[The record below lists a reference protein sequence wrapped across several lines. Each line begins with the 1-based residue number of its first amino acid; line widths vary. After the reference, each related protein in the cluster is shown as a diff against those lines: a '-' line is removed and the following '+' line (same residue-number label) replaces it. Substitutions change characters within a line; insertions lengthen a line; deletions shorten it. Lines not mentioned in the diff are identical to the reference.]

1 MKRFVDFIYL
11 LLETIAD
18 VDLSPVMTPRCLYV
32 FFSILYNSN
41 SFFVRRNF
49 TTTKDFPKHSL
60 YFNKNILYDYVILE
74 YAINDINLKLL
85 NHKLDSF
92 NFIEWFN
99 LNTNSY
105 NIFKQRNF
113 RALNKIY
120 DILNQYSEIRD
131 NDGWKNANTPIELPN
146 GNFHIKTEEIQNDIP
161 INGKW
166 CPLNINGINKNPL
179 HPSINLI
186 SKVIDKDYY
195 TEFET
200 YYNNITQDEKNDE
213 YKQVFQKSLTL
224 TDEEK
229 TIAEF
234 WAGGPKTI
242 KPPGFWNFFLYV
254 YYYNIISS
262 KDIFNISSKIVLN
275 FFILNASLFQAGL
288 CVWNAKYKIF
298 EQRPIQFVR
307 NMEEE
312 NITNFY
318 FQDITTTKKW
328 LPYQERNFVTPPFP
342 DYVSGHST
350 FSSVGCEILNK
361 VIGENLLDKNLKIEG
376 SKLKI
381 LTPIFN
387 NSYDETLQLTCIN
400 VYPKTS
406 TVVNNKYPT
415 KMVNLRFNTWTDM
428 SIQAGISRIYGGIHI
443 SSSNYPGM
451 IVGKMIVKDM
461 LTNFN
466 F

>member
-1 MKRFVDFIYL
+1 MKRFVDFTYL
-11 LLETIAD
+11 LLEIIAD
-18 VDLSPVMTPRCLYV
+18 VDLSPILTPRCLYI

-41 SFFVRRNF
+41 SFFSKNNSF
-49 TTTKDFPKHSL
+49 ITTKDFPKHSL
-60 YFNKNILYDYVILE
+60 YFNKNNFYDYAILE
-74 YAINDINLKLL
+74 YAINDINVKLL
-85 NHKLDSF
+85 NNKLSSF
-92 NFIEWFN
+92 RFVEWFN
-99 LNTNSY
+99 LNNLYVNFKNKNS
-105 NIFKQRNF
+105 RS
-113 RALNKIY
+113 LNKIY
-120 DILNQYSEIRD
+120 NVLNEYSTIRD
-131 NDGWKNANTPIELPN
+131 NDGWKNINIPIELPN

-161 INGKW
+161 TNGKW
-166 CPLNINGINKNPL
+166 CPLNVNGVNKKPL

-213 YKQVFQKSLTL
+213 YKQIFQKSLTL
-224 TDEEK
+224 SDEEK
-229 TIAEF
+229 AIAEF

-254 YYYNIISS
+254 YYYNIVSTVG
-262 KDIFNISSKIVLN
+262 IFNISSKIVYN
-275 FFILNASLFQAGL
+275 FFILNASMFQAGI
-288 CVWNAKYKIF
+288 CAWNAKYKII
-298 EQRPIQFVR
+298 EQRPIQFIR

-312 NITNFY
+312 NITKFY
-318 FQDITTTKKW
+318 FEDINTTKKW

-361 VIGENLLDKNLKIEG
+361 IIGENLLDKNLKIEG
-376 SKLKI
+376 NKLKI

-406 TVVNNKYPT
+406 TVINNKYPT

-428 SIQAGISRIYGGIHI
+428 SIQAGISRLYGGIHI

-451 IVGKMIVKDM
+451 IVGKLIVKDI
-461 LTNFN
+461 LNNFN